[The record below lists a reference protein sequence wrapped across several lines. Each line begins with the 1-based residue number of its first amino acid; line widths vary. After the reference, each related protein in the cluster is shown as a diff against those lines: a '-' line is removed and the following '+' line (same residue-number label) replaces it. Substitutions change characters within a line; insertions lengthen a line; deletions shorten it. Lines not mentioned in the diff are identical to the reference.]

1 MPLFLAPQP
10 AEVGAALGR
19 IAAAAALP
27 RPSDAAAA
35 VRVLDVG
42 TGTGALV
49 PHLLAAGA
57 THVLGCDVSAAMVA
71 AAERAHPPPGLCG
84 NERGA
89 RFRRGDVA
97 DLPAYEGPF
106 DAAFFNAVFANVHD
120 QREALFRAAL
130 LLRPGGCVV
139 VSHPLGAA
147 YVAQLHA
154 EEPSIVPHTLPDAR
168 GWAALL
174 QGLPLRLEALRDEA
188 AFYCATLRLP
198 PRLALPDG
206 PRRLRARVL
215 RGFGRG
221 SRQMG
226 VPTANMDTDEL
237 GAQLQGAP

>member
-1 MPLFLAPQP
+1 
-10 AEVGAALGR
+10 
-19 IAAAAALP
+19 
-27 RPSDAAAA
+27 

-71 AAERAHPPPGLCG
+71 AAARQVPPPGPCG
-84 NERGA
+84 NARGA
-89 RFRRGDVA
+89 RFRCGDVA

-106 DAAFFNAVFANVHD
+106 DAAFFNAVFGNVHD
-120 QREALFRAAL
+120 QRDALVRAAL
-130 LLRPGGCVV
+130 LLRPGGCCV

-147 YVAQLHA
+147 YVAQLR
-154 EEPSIVPHTLPDAR
+154 EQEPAVVPHTLPDAR

-174 QGLPLRLEALRDEA
+174 QGLPLRLEALVDDA
-188 AFYCATLRLP
+188 GFYCATLRLP

-206 PRRLRARVL
+206 PRRLRAKVV

-226 VPTANMDTDEL
+226 VPTANMDTEEL
-237 GAQLQGAP
+237 GAQLQGACS